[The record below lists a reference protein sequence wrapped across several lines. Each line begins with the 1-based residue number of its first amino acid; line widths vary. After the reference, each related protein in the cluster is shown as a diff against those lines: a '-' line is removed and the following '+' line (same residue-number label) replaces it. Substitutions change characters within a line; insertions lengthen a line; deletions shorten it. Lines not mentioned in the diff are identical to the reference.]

1 MTGTENEFLKDVKRK
16 DVMKKEMLAL
26 YDTGKLKELACE
38 KYEST
43 GIPPASQKMR
53 NTIIESLENSEYK
66 ELMLTYEKWKEF
78 AENYDTWM
86 DRRKVLIDEILYWYD
101 QGEIKNVHDSF
112 LEIKELKLHP
122 YNVREFIKNELENRS
137 IKGIKEFHVMCTE
150 ARWYLTRDKWLHTR
164 PRIHVMDE
172 NTSEAKKESILGIR
186 NPIKF

>member
-1 MTGTENEFLKDVKRK
+1 MTGAENEFLKDVKRK

-43 GIPPASQKMR
+43 GIHPAGQKMR
-53 NTIIESLENSEYK
+53 NTIIEFLENSEYK

-86 DRRKVLIDEILYWYD
+86 ECRKELIEKILCWYD
-101 QGEIKNVHDSF
+101 QGVILAVHNSF

-122 YNVREFIKNELENRS
+122 YSVREFIKNELENRS
-137 IKGIKEFHVMCTE
+137 IKGIEEFYSICVQVRTSQVI
-150 ARWYLTRDKWLHTR
+150 DNWLNYR
-164 PRIHVMDE
+164 PKISIIDE
-172 NTSEAKKESILGIR
+172 NTSEAEKEIILGR
-186 NPIKF
+186 SNPIKF